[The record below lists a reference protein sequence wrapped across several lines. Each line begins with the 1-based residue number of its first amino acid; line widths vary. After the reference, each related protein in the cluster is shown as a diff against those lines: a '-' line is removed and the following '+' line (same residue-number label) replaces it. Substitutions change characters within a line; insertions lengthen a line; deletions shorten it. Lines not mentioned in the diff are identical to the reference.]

1 MIIDSH
7 FHPLSLAKRGMM
19 PHFEDIYGIAVATE
33 PGDTAKMTE
42 MLPDTRNIFISTGSG
57 PWVLDGDDFSG
68 VNDEIERLRKEAELF
83 SSDAIGECGI
93 DNHWKYGSPEKQM
106 ELFMAE
112 ATLAS
117 SLGLPLI
124 IHSRDADREMRAAL
138 SSSDFKASAVMH
150 CFSSDDEM
158 ARFVLDRGL
167 YVSFAGNVTYKG
179 NECIRR
185 AAMVVPDDRI
195 LVETDAPYLAPVPF
209 RGKPCLPEY
218 TETTL
223 TFLAS
228 LRHQDVQELKE
239 KVRNNLA
246 SFMKRDES
254 VRKLRTAIED

>member
-1 MIIDSH
+1 MTLPFKAGD
-7 FHPLSLAKRGMM
+7 
-19 PHFEDIYGIAVATE
+19 EVAVLVSGLGATPVME
-33 PGDTAKMTE
+33 
-42 MLPDTRNIFISTGSG
+42 LY
-57 PWVLDGDDFSG
+57 VLY
-68 VNDEIERLRKEAELF
+68 DEIDRLRKEAELF

-93 DNHWKYGSPEKQM
+93 DNHWKYGSPETQM

-185 AAMVVPDDRI
+185 AAMMVPDDRI
-195 LVETDAPYLAPVPF
+195 LVETDAPYLAPLPF

-228 LRHQDVQELKE
+228 LRHQDVEELKE

-246 SFMKRDES
+246 SFMKRNES
-254 VRKLRTAIED
+254 VRSIHRSRIPVVHDHTGPGIILADETHGC